1 MEITITQDAALGTVM
16 AEVLTAYHRH
26 TANAEVHLTEALL
39 HPDERVQPGEL
50 DEDGEPL
57 TPDHLTPAEHQAA
70 AAVEAALAQAAATTL
85 AALATMRAS
94 LRTAHLDGAVVTPLA
109 GERS

>member
-1 MEITITQDAALGTVM
+1 MTQDAALGTVM

-26 TANAEVHLTEALL
+26 TANAETHLTEATL
-39 HPDERVQPGEL
+39 HPDERVRAGDV

-70 AAVEAALAQAAATTL
+70 AAIEAALAQAAATAL
-85 AALATMRAS
+85 AALATTRAS
-94 LRTAHLDGAVVTPLA
+94 LRTTHLDGAVVTPLT